1 MEAKP
6 EAMSRVNDLRSDNL
20 AAVVSSYE
28 QLDPDFIAELD
39 TLSMTIDEYERMLAD
54 NEPLVITT
62 DNTVGEV

>member
-1 MEAKP
+1 MEAKL

-20 AAVVSSYE
+20 ATVVASYE

-62 DNTVGEV
+62 DNTVG

>member
-62 DNTVGEV
+62 DNTVG

>member
-6 EAMSRVNDLRSDNL
+6 EAISRVNDLRSDNL

-39 TLSMTIDEYERMLAD
+39 ILSMPIDEYERMLAD

-62 DNTVGEV
+62 DNTVG